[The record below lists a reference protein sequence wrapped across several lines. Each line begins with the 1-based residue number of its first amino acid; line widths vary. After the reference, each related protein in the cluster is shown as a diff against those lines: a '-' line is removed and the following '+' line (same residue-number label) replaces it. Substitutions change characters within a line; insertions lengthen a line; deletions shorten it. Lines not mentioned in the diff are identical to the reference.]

1 MNRSDFL
8 KAFGLGSVG
17 LVIPNTLWSQKPV
30 KIYDNYVKGLMH
42 YQFRKIKKQLT
53 LGQELLLKREIAN
66 TYDQFAVEV
75 YFNKYKLGY
84 LAAYENIAIANML
97 DQGVE
102 FSAFISEI
110 DKKNEFE
117 GLAIEIYTNIVIQN
131 PKILETDLLDKRAD
145 DAIDQY
151 RIGGKY

>member
-97 DQGVE
+97 EQGVE

-110 DKKNEFE
+110 DKNNEFE